1 VRLKEQARKV
11 ALVTGL
17 YRPIQSLIGS
27 KETKLARAKMRE
39 FISSLLPNGSL
50 VFDIGANIGSF
61 SEVYAQA
68 GCKVVAVEPNPA
80 SALRLRLI
88 TEGLSVQ
95 VLQAAVGAECGLATL
110 HIAEKVGE
118 GATSTL
124 SEAFIARMEAWDGRY
139 KGNWRQQLVVPI
151 VTLDS
156 LIAHFGE
163 PAYVKI
169 DVEGYE
175 MDVLRGLSWQPPLL
189 SFEFHNAELDTAYA
203 CLDRFT
209 ENSEFNLIT
218 NPAWGYHERLDLEKW
233 LSQEN
238 LKNELTALNDGN
250 VEGDIFVKKN
260 SSAGSAF

>member
-1 VRLKEQARKV
+1 
-11 ALVTGL
+11 
-17 YRPIQSLIGS
+17 
-27 KETKLARAKMRE
+27 
-39 FISSLLPNGSL
+39 
-50 VFDIGANIGSF
+50 
-61 SEVYAQA
+61 
-68 GCKVVAVEPNPA
+68 
-80 SALRLRLI
+80 
-88 TEGLSVQ
+88 

-151 VTLDS
+151 ITLDS

-218 NPAWGYHERLDLEKW
+218 NPHGDTTRDL
-233 LSQEN
+233 
-238 LKNELTALNDGN
+238 
-250 VEGDIFVKKN
+250 FRPN
-260 SSAGSAF
+260 S